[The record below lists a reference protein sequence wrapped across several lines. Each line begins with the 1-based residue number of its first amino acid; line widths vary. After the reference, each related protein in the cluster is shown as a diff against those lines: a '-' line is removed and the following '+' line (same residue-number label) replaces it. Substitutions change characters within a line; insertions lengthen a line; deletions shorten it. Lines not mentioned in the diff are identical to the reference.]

1 MAKKFSINFNTLF
14 TFFLIVTLMIILYNF
29 YINSSISMS
38 NYYSQLTDKWIE
50 EVTINRNPRAVAN
63 LFCEDATLVATVSTK
78 LRKGKQIEEY
88 FNFFTSLPG
97 IKVLNRK
104 YNLSKINN
112 NYFINTALITWYW
125 DGLDEPLVV
134 RMSFIFKNDCIFQ
147 LHASVLPEKPHE
159 LYAITNN

>member
-1 MAKKFSINFNTLF
+1 MAKNFQFNFNKLF
-14 TFFLIVTLMIILYNF
+14 IFFLIITGILIIYKF
-29 YINSSISMS
+29 FINSTFVMS
-38 NYYSQLTDKWIE
+38 NYYSQLTDKWIK

-104 YNLSKINN
+104 YNLAKINN

-125 DGLDEPLVV
+125 EGLDEPLVV
-134 RMSFIFKNDCIFQ
+134 RMSFIFKYDCIFQ
-147 LHASVLPEKPHE
+147 LHASVLPEKPDE

>member
-1 MAKKFSINFNTLF
+1 MAKKFSINFNSLF
-14 TFFLIVTLMIILYNF
+14 TFFLIVTLFTILYNF
-29 YINSSISMS
+29 YINSSFSMS

-50 EVTINRNPRAVAN
+50 EVTINRNPIAVAN

-125 DGLDEPLVV
+125 EGLDEPLVV

-147 LHASVLPEKPHE
+147 LHASVLPEKPDE

>member
-1 MAKKFSINFNTLF
+1 MAKNFQLNFSKLF
-14 TFFLIVTLMIILYNF
+14 TFFLIITGILIIYKF
-29 YINSSISMS
+29 FIKSTFVMS
-38 NYYSQLTDKWIE
+38 NYYSQLTDRWIK
-50 EVTINRNPRAVAN
+50 EVTINRNPQAVAN
-63 LFCEDATLVATVSTK
+63 LFCNDGTLVATVSTK

-88 FNFFTSLPG
+88 FKFFTSLPG

-125 DGLDEPLVV
+125 EGLDEPLLV

-147 LHASVLPEKPHE
+147 LHASVLPEKPDE

>member
-1 MAKKFSINFNTLF
+1 M
-14 TFFLIVTLMIILYNF
+14 FFLIILSIIFLYNF
-29 YINSSISMS
+29 YINSHFGMS
-38 NYYSQLTDKWIE
+38 NYYSKLTDKWIK

-63 LFCEDATLVATVSTK
+63 LFCEDASLVATVSTK
-78 LRKGKQIEEY
+78 LRTGKQIEEY
-88 FNFFTSLPG
+88 FHFFTSLPG

-125 DGLDEPLVV
+125 EGLDEPLPV

-147 LHASVLPEKPHE
+147 LHASILPDKPDE
-159 LYAITNN
+159 LYAISNN

>member
-1 MAKKFSINFNTLF
+1 
-14 TFFLIVTLMIILYNF
+14 
-29 YINSSISMS
+29 MS
-38 NYYSQLTDKWIE
+38 NYYSQLTDKWIK
-50 EVTINRNPRAVAN
+50 EVTINRNPRAIAN
-63 LFCEDATLVATVSTK
+63 LFCDDAT

-104 YNLSKINN
+104 YNLSKISN

-125 DGLDEPLVV
+125 EGLDEPLIV

-147 LHASVLPEKPHE
+147 LHASVLPEKPDE
-159 LYAITNN
+159 LYGISDN